1 VFRTS
6 VLLEFVTF
14 VLFYLILKAILAI
27 INIEARRNGSHT
39 LAAVS
44 GLFA

>member
-1 VFRTS
+1 M
-6 VLLEFVTF
+6 EFLKF
-14 VLFYLILKAILAI
+14 AFFYVILKAAI
-27 INIEARRNGSHT
+27 QLINIEARRTGISA

>member
-1 VFRTS
+1 VFFHS
-6 VLLEFVTF
+6 VVLEFLKF
-14 VLFYLILKAILAI
+14 VAFYVILKALIQL
-27 INIEARRNGSHT
+27 INIEARRTGIQL